1 MSVIPLET
9 INVVS
14 GVMIYRWMEMGNGDT
29 GEPLYL
35 SHSSDKT
42 VQVYGTFGTGGSVT
56 LQGSNHKADEEQT
69 YASLHKV
76 DISAATYGSAGMDV
90 IIDNPIAIRP
100 NVTAGDE
107 TTSLNVILCCCKTI
121 K

>member
-1 MSVIPLET
+1 
-9 INVVS
+9 
-14 GVMIYRWMEMGNGDT
+14 MIYRWMGMADGDT

-42 VQVYGTFGTGGSVT
+42 VQIYGTFGSGGSVT
-56 LQGSNHKADEEQT
+56 IQGSNNKASEEQT
-69 YASLHKV
+69 YATLHKI
-76 DISAATYGSAGMDV
+76 DLSALTYTAAGIDV

-100 NVTAGDE
+100 SVTAGDE
-107 TTSLNVILCCCKTI
+107 NTSLNVILCCCKTI